1 MQAMANTFVTEL
13 ATYIRAGYPIIS
25 IISGEEDRTLELVEE
40 LFQQEEMRKRPRK
53 LFVWSISRGFL
64 DAEGRPVTKEDTR
77 RPERALAFVSEYR
90 EAALFLFKDFH
101 PYLRDSIPDAA
112 LLIRLLRDLVPEL
125 KGSLRTLL
133 WLSPLVAIPL
143 ELQKDVTV
151 VDLPLPSESE
161 YRWVLDRLTEQ
172 VGANLT
178 VSLSLG
184 EDEKDAIVEAC
195 RGLSRSEAENAL
207 AKAIVRRQGL
217 AGADVKAILEEK
229 EQIVRKSGV
238 LEYTNATEDFA
249 EIGGLGSL
257 KAWLHRR
264 SQGFSK
270 EARDFGLPNPRGVLL
285 VGVPGCGKSLT
296 AKAVAAE
303 WRKPLLRLDLGRV
316 FAGLVGES
324 EERMR
329 RALSVAEGVAPC
341 ILWIDELEKGVSGI
355 GGSGDSGVASRVVG
369 TLLTWMEEKTQPVF
383 VVATANEISRLPPE
397 LLRKGRLD
405 EIFFLDLPSPH
416 DRAEILMIHLGRRRR
431 DPGEYDIPAVVQATE
446 GFSGAELEE
455 LVIDALFEAFST
467 PERMLRTQH
476 LLESAREIV
485 PLSRSRAREITAL
498 RQWAQANCRRA
509 VESEVAEAGSP
520 TGAIAGRP
528 AEPWNG

>member
-1 MQAMANTFVTEL
+1 MANTFVTDL
-13 ATYIRAGYPIIS
+13 ATYIRAGYPILS
-25 IISGEEDRTLELVEE
+25 IVAGEEDRALELVEE
-40 LFQQEEMRKRPRK
+40 LLQQEEMRKCPRK
-53 LFVWSISRGFL
+53 LFVWSISRGL
-64 DAEGRPVTKEDTR
+64 VDAEGRPATKEDTR
-77 RPERALAFVSEYR
+77 RPAQALAFVSEYR

-101 PYLRDSIPDAA
+101 PYLRGSGPEAA

-125 KGSLRTLL
+125 KGSPRTLL
-133 WLSPLVAIPL
+133 WLSPLLVIPE
-143 ELQKDVTV
+143 ELRKDVTV

-172 VGANLT
+172 VSANPT
-178 VSLSLG
+178 VTLSLG

-195 RGLSRSEAENAL
+195 RGLTRSEAENAL
-207 AKAIVRRQGL
+207 ARVIVSQKGL
-217 AGADVKAILEEK
+217 TGADVKAILEEK
-229 EQIVRKSGV
+229 EQIVRKSGI
-238 LEYTNATEDFA
+238 LEYANATEDFA
-249 EIGGLGSL
+249 EIGGLGTL
-257 KAWLHRR
+257 KAWLRRR

-270 EARDFGLPNPRGVLL
+270 QARDFGLPNPRGVLL

-324 EERMR
+324 EQRMR

-355 GGSGDSGVASRVVG
+355 GGSGDSGVASRVFG
-369 TLLTWMEEKTQPVF
+369 SLLTWMEEKTQPVF
-383 VVATANEISRLPPE
+383 VVATANDISRLSPE

-405 EIFFLDLPSPH
+405 EIFFLDLPSAH
-416 DRAEILMIHLGRRRR
+416 DRAEILIIHLGRRRR

-455 LVIDALFEAFST
+455 VVIDALFEAFST
-467 PERMLRTQH
+467 LEQQLRTEH
-476 LLESAREIV
+476 LLGSAREIV
-485 PLSRSRAREITAL
+485 PLSRSRAREMEAL
-498 RQWAQANCRRA
+498 RQWAQTNCRQA
-509 VESEVAEAGSP
+509 AESEAPEPDSQ
-520 TGAIAGRP
+520 TDAIVGRP
-528 AEPWNG
+528 VELGGA

>member
-1 MQAMANTFVTEL
+1 MANTFVTDL
-13 ATYIRAGYPIIS
+13 ATYIRAGYPILS
-25 IISGEEDRTLELVEE
+25 IVAGEEDRALELVEE
-40 LFQQEEMRKRPRK
+40 LLQQEEMRKCPRK

-64 DAEGRPVTKEDTR
+64 DAEGRPATKEDTR
-77 RPERALAFVSEYR
+77 RPAQALAFVSEYR

-101 PYLRDSIPDAA
+101 PYLRDSAPEAV

-125 KGSLRTLL
+125 KGSPRTLL
-133 WLSPLVAIPL
+133 WLSPLLVLPE
-143 ELQKDVTV
+143 ELRKDVTV

-161 YRWVLDRLTEQ
+161 YRELLDRLTEQ
-172 VGANLT
+172 VSANPT
-178 VSLSLG
+178 VALSLD
-184 EDEKDAIVEAC
+184 EDEKDAIVEVC
-195 RGLSRSEAENAL
+195 RGLTRSEAENAL
-207 AKAIVRRQGL
+207 AKAIVSQQGL
-217 AGADVKAILEEK
+217 TGADVKAIMEEK
-229 EQIVRKSGV
+229 EQIVRKSGI

-249 EIGGLGSL
+249 EIGGLGTL
-257 KAWLHRR
+257 KAWLRRR

-270 EARDFGLPNPRGVLL
+270 QAREFGLPNPRGVLL
-285 VGVPGCGKSLT
+285 VGVPGCGKSLM

-324 EERMR
+324 EGRMR

-355 GGSGDSGVASRVVG
+355 GGSGDSGVASRVFA
-369 TLLTWMEEKTQPVF
+369 TLLTWMEEKAQPVF
-383 VVATANEISRLPPE
+383 VVATANEVSRLPPE

-431 DPGEYDIPAVVQATE
+431 DPSEYDIPAVVQATE

-455 LVIDALFEAFST
+455 VVIDALFEVFST
-467 PERMLRTQH
+467 PEQQLRTEH

-485 PLSRSRAREITAL
+485 PLSRSRAREMEAL
-498 RQWAQANCRRA
+498 RQWAQANCRQA
-509 VESEVAEAGSP
+509 AEPEIAQAGSP
-520 TGAIAGRP
+520 TDAIVGRP
-528 AEPWNG
+528 AGPWDV